1 MVNSDSDA
9 IVNTFSSG
17 LEWVFT
23 IMESVFTMSESD
35 FCLVVSSSGAG

>member
-1 MVNSDSDA
+1 VNGDSDV

-35 FCLVVSSSGAG
+35 FFLIVSR